1 MDVSS
6 LTISVPVAI
15 TLVGAFIGIMTFF
28 GNKKK
33 ENKDDEARLV
43 SMEKDIQYIRVTVDK
58 IDKKYDDHEG
68 RIRKL
73 EIECDKQKTK

>member
-1 MDVSS
+1 MDISS
-6 LTISVPVAI
+6 LTITIPVALSI
-15 TLVGAFIGIMTFF
+15 AGAFIGIMTYF

-58 IDKKYDDHEG
+58 IDKKYDDHEN
-68 RIRKL
+68 RIRTL
-73 EIECDKQKTK
+73 ENECEKRKN

>member
-1 MDVSS
+1 MDISS
-6 LTISVPVAI
+6 LTISIPVAI

-73 EIECDKQKTK
+73 ETECEKRKS